1 MPIWQRKINVRQRL
15 CVPRLS
21 KHPASN
27 KCTIVCGVRGQEFSQ
42 DQSLIVL
49 VLVSSYEKAEK
60 KKLWY
65 ALNDCQSNATFISE
79 RMSRALGVQGVESQL
94 LLSTMYEGGEVVD
107 CCKIMGL
114 NVMEVKREVSI
125 TLPQTFTRDT
135 IPFKGSDSQTWGSHV
150 LESFEAYCK

>member
-1 MPIWQRKINVRQRL
+1 MGEMRDSDWSRKNLLRSDWSVPKGAIMTTVR
-15 CVPRLS
+15 
-21 KHPASN
+21 A
-27 KCTIVCGVRGQEFSQ
+27 QEFSQ

-60 KKLWY
+60 KKLLY
-65 ALNDCQSNATFISE
+65 ALNDCQSNATFVTE

-114 NVMEVKREVSI
+114 NVMEMKREVSI
-125 TLPQTFTRDT
+125 TLPQTFTTDT
-135 IPFKGSDSQTWGSHV
+135 IPFKSSDSQT
-150 LESFEAYCK
+150 